1 MTRTDYFDDPNS
13 PKPNSLVPA
22 ASAIVVDNKGDI
34 LLIRRS
40 DNKLWSIPGGKMEI
54 GESLSETV
62 VREVQEETGLQ
73 TRPIRVIGIYS
84 SPRSVVAYEDGEVR
98 QQFSVC
104 FECEPTA
111 GSIQTSDESL
121 EVAFYNEP
129 AVRSMPMSES
139 IRRRITDYLA
149 QDPQTRFD

>member
-1 MTRTDYFDDPNS
+1 MTRTDYFDDPDA

-40 DNKLWSIPGGKMEI
+40 DNELWSIPGGRMEI
-54 GESLSETV
+54 GESLSEAV
-62 VREVQEETGLQ
+62 VREVLEETGIQ
-73 TRPIRVIGIYS
+73 TRPIRVTGIYS

-111 GSIQTSDESL
+111 GSIQRSDESL
-121 EVAFYNEP
+121 DVGFYNKQ
-129 AVRSMPMSES
+129 ATRSMPMSDS
-139 IRRRITDYLA
+139 IRRRIDDYLA
-149 QDPQTRFD
+149 NDPQTKFD

>member
-1 MTRTDYFDDPNS
+1 MTRTDYFDDPNA

-54 GESLSETV
+54 GESISETV
-62 VREVQEETGLQ
+62 VREVQEETGIQ
-73 TRPIRVIGIYS
+73 TRPIRVVGIYS

-121 EVAFYNEP
+121 EVAFYKEQ

-139 IRRRITDYLA
+139 IRRRINDYLA
-149 QDPQTRFD
+149 KDPQTRFD

>member
-1 MTRTDYFDDPNS
+1 MTRTDYFDDPNA

-40 DNKLWSIPGGKMEI
+40 DNRLWSIPGGKMEI
-54 GESLSETV
+54 GESLSEAV
-62 VREVQEETGLQ
+62 VREVQEETGIQ

-84 SPRSVVAYEDGEVR
+84 SPRNVVAYEDGEVR
-98 QQFSVC
+98 QQFSIC

-121 EVAFYNEP
+121 EVAFYNEQ
-129 AVRSMPMSES
+129 AIRSMPMSDS
-139 IRRRITDYLA
+139 IRRRIDDYLA
-149 QDPQTRFD
+149 NDPQTRFD